1 MPETKK
7 GILQIT
13 NFSFIYV
20 HNKFNLLETINFV
33 SLFNEP
39 DI

>member
-20 HNKFNLLETINFV
+20 HSKFNLLETP
-33 SLFNEP
+33 FNEP